1 MNIFFY
7 DVAISVPLRQCFTY
21 SSNLKIEKGSRVLV
35 PFGNRKVIGLV
46 IKKSKEAIG
55 NNIAILF
62 PMASLDFLMT
72 SPMTF
77 LFPKG
82 TRTRLPFSIFKLEL
96 YVKHC
101 LRGTE
106 MATS

>member
-1 MNIFFY
+1 MT
-7 DVAISVPLRQCFTY
+7 A
-21 SSNLKIEKGSRVLV
+21 
-35 PFGNRKVIGLV
+35 
-46 IKKSKEAIG
+46 
-55 NNIAILF
+55 
-62 PMASLDFLMT
+62 LDFLMT

-82 TRTRLPFSIFKLEL
+82 TRTRQPLSIFKLEL

-106 MATS
+106 IATS

>member
-1 MNIFFY
+1 MI
-7 DVAISVPLRQCFTY
+7 ILRRP
-21 SSNLKIEKGSRVLV
+21 LKIDLLKTGYVSIEEIIFLIS
-35 PFGNRKVIGLV
+35 
-46 IKKSKEAIG
+46 
-55 NNIAILF
+55 ILF
-62 PMASLDFLMT
+62 PMAALDFLMT
-72 SPMTF
+72 SPTTF